1 MQEQVTKVDL
11 KGQSVFVGIDVH
23 LKNWKVTVMT
33 KNIVHKTFS
42 APPHADKLFQ
52 YLTQNFPGADYFSA
66 YEAGFS
72 GFWLHQEL
80 TKLGVNSM
88 IVNAADIPTT
98 DKERKQKEDR
108 RDSRKIAQC
117 LRSGDLTGVYVPT
130 EVCLQDRALVRG
142 RSVIVKDI
150 ARTKNQIKSA
160 LYFSGKHRNLD
171 VDKSWSKKFITS
183 LLQIRFEHPSG
194 QARLKLLVDQLE
206 LQRSL
211 LLRANRQIR
220 ELSITPAYR
229 DDVDLLKTV
238 PGIGLTSAMILL
250 TELSDIN
257 RFRKFENLCSFVGFV
272 PSTSSSGESIV
283 TNGMTPRKN
292 PRLQNIFIEG
302 AWVAIRHDPALMLA
316 YETYTT
322 RMHGN
327 RAITRIAKK
336 LLNRTWRVLR
346 TRQPYQ
352 KGIKDN
358 LIKKA

>member
-11 KGQSVFVGIDVH
+11 TGEPVFVGIDVH
-23 LKNWKVTVMT
+23 LKSWKVTVMT
-33 KNIVHKTFS
+33 RSIVHRTFS
-42 APPHADKLFQ
+42 APPEARKLHQ
-52 YLTQNFPGADYFSA
+52 YLQRSFPGAQYFSA

-72 GFWLHQEL
+72 GFWLHREL
-80 TKLGVNSM
+80 TKLGVNS
-88 IVNAADIPTT
+88 IVVNAADIPTT

-108 RDSRKIAQC
+108 RDSRKIAQS
-117 LRSGDLTGVYVPT
+117 LRSGELTGVYVPS
-130 EVCLQDRALVRG
+130 EISLQDRALVRA
-142 RSVIVKDI
+142 RAIIVQDI
-150 ARTKNQIKSA
+150 ARTKNQIKST
-160 LYFSGKHRNLD
+160 LYFSGLHKDLD
-171 VDKSWSKKFITS
+171 IDKSWSKRFISS
-183 LLQIRFEHPSG
+183 LQEIAFEHPSG

-211 LLRANRQIR
+211 LLRANRQII
-220 ELSITPAYR
+220 ELSKSPAYK

-238 PGIGLTSAMILL
+238 PGIGLTSSMVLL

-257 RFRKFENLCSFVGFV
+257 RFKEFKHLCSFVGLV

-292 PRLQNIFIEG
+292 RRLQNILIES

-316 YETYTT
+316 YETLNK

-336 LLNRTWRVLR
+336 LLNRIWHVLK
-346 TRQPYQ
+346 TKQPYQ
-352 KGIKDN
+352 KGVN
-358 LIKKA
+358 